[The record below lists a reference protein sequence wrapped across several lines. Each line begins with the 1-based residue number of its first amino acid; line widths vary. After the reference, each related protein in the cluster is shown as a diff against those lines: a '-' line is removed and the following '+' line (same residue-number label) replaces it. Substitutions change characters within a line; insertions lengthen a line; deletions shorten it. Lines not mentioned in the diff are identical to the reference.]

1 MRQII
6 EYSKMAFRN
15 IIGNKMRSLLTM
27 LGIIIGI
34 SAVIIVLCIGGGGQK
49 SIQGQLSGFATG
61 SVFISAS
68 GESSTYADYITDKD
82 IEAIANMSEVAH
94 VSMLDFLSGTAQ
106 GSRNK
111 DVGAA
116 MRSGNGS
123 YFNLMPSTLVRG
135 RFWNESD
142 YLSGR
147 RVCTVDSTGAK
158 ELFGSDN
165 VVGMKVALTFY
176 GRTTDFTIV
185 GVTQSESGMMSGMS
199 RNVTA
204 EFTAP
209 FTTMVGVVDFIS
221 EPYFQIGVLA
231 NDPMQSGEVAK
242 QVVNLLELRHGS
254 VGRETY
260 YVQDV
265 NQMMGQVNSVI
276 SLFTTIIAAI
286 AGISLLVGGIG
297 VMNIMLVS
305 VTERTREI
313 GIRKALGAKTSTILF
328 QFLIESA
335 TLTLVGGIIGI
346 ALGLWGGSAL
356 GSLMDIDASI
366 GLDFVLY
373 IALFSSVIGIFFGI
387 YPARKAAKLNPIEAL
402 RSE

>member
-328 QFLIESA
+328 QLLIESA

-373 IALFSSVIGIFFGI
+373 IALFSSVIGIFYGI
-387 YPARKAAKLNPIEAL
+387 
-402 RSE
+402 